1 MRVIDDYL
9 DAEAFLRMRAA
20 IEADGFPWH
29 KTHVL
34 WPPPIGLEDA
44 YNVQF
49 VHGFYQR
56 KPGLRH
62 ASDRMPVVWP
72 LVERLDPAI
81 LLKLKANR
89 TVRRDRHV
97 VYGLH
102 VDTRRPGATT
112 GILYLNTNNGYTAFE
127 DGSRVGS
134 VANRLVLFDAGLRH
148 SGACCTDAPQ
158 RLVLNVNFIAR
169 PAVQEAPVSA

>member
-1 MRVIDDYL
+1 MLVLDDYL
-9 DAEAFLRMRAA
+9 APEVFLRMRAA
-20 IEADGFPWH
+20 IESDGFPWH
-29 KTHVL
+29 KTAVL
-34 WPPPIGLEDA
+34 WPPPIGLDDA

-56 KPGLRH
+56 KPGFRH
-62 ASDRMPVVWP
+62 ASDQMPVVWP
-72 LVERLDPAI
+72 LIERLAPAI
-81 LLKLKANR
+81 LIKAKVNR
-89 TVRRDRHV
+89 TLRRERQL

-112 GILYLNTNNGYTAFE
+112 GVLYLNSNNGYTAFE
-127 DGSRVGS
+127 DGSRVDS

-158 RLVLNVNFIAR
+158 RLVLNVNFIAKAAQ
-169 PAVQEAPVSA
+169 PEPVSA

>member
-1 MRVIDDYL
+1 MLVIDDYL

-20 IEADGFPWH
+20 IGSDGFPWQ
-29 KTHVL
+29 KTPIL
-34 WPPPIGLEDA
+34 WPPPIGLEDS

-62 ASDRMPVVWP
+62 ASDQMPVVWP
-72 LVERLDPAI
+72 LIERLAPAI
-81 LLKLKANR
+81 LIKAKVNC
-89 TVRRDRHV
+89 TLRRERQV

-112 GILYLNTNNGYTAFE
+112 GILYLNSNNGYTAFE
-127 DGSRVGS
+127 DGARVDS
-134 VANRLVLFDAGLRH
+134 VANRLVLFDATLRH

-158 RLVLNVNFIAR
+158 RVVLNINFIAK
-169 PAVQEAPVSA
+169 PAQPEPISA